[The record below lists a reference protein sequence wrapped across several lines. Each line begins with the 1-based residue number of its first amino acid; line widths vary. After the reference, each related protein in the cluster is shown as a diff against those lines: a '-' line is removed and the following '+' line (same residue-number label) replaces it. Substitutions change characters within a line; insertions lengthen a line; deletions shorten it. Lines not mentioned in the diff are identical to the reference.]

1 MLCHTPKEQSEYL
14 AHTPFKESK
23 YLKSSET
30 NEYRLMLRSTLP
42 YLQLIRA
49 DAPIGYWLLLWPCW
63 LAVALTSPLTEDML
77 TLLLL
82 FLLGAIVMRGAG
94 CIFNDIV
101 DRHFDALVAR
111 TQNRPI
117 ATGQVSVLRAVL
129 FMAGLSLA
137 GLLVLLQLNYQ
148 AVFVGLCSIPLI
160 AAYPFMKRI
169 TWWPQLWL
177 GLTFNWGVLVAW
189 AAVRGSIDWQTL
201 VLYGSGIAWTLGY
214 DTIYAHQDKV
224 DDILIGVKSSALRLG
239 QHSRLAICAFYS
251 LTMLGLTASALLADL
266 AWPAYAG
273 LIIAGVQLAWQTNSV
288 DFDDPDSCLTMF
300 KSNHFFAAIVFSG
313 FLVG

>member
-1 MLCHTPKEQSEYL
+1 
-14 AHTPFKESK
+14 
-23 YLKSSET
+23 
-30 NEYRLMLRSTLP
+30 MLRSTLP

-63 LAVALTSPLTEDML
+63 LAVALTSPLTNYML
-77 TLLLL
+77 NLLLL

-101 DRHFDALVAR
+101 DRHFDALVTR

-117 ATGQVSVLRAVL
+117 ATGEVSVLRAVL

-137 GLLVLLQLNYQ
+137 GLLILLQLNNQ

-177 GLTFNWGVLVAW
+177 GLTFNWGALVAW
-189 AAVRGSIDWQTL
+189 AAVRGSIDWQTF

-224 DDILIGVKSSALRLG
+224 DDMLIGVKSSALWLG
-239 QHSRLAICAFYS
+239 RHSRFAICVFYS
-251 LTMLGLTASALLADL
+251 LTMLGLTASALLASL
-266 AWPAYAG
+266 NWPAYVG
-273 LIIAGVQLAWQTNSV
+273 LIIGGVQLAWQANSV
-288 DFDDPDSCLTMF
+288 DFDDTDSCLTMF
-300 KSNHFFAAIVFSG
+300 RSNHLFAAIVFSG

>member
-1 MLCHTPKEQSEYL
+1 
-14 AHTPFKESK
+14 
-23 YLKSSET
+23 
-30 NEYRLMLRSTLP
+30 MLRSTFP

-63 LAVALTSPLTEDML
+63 LAVALTSPLTNYML
-77 TLLLL
+77 NLLLL

-101 DRHFDALVAR
+101 DRHFDALVTR

-117 ATGQVSVLRAVL
+117 ATGEVSVLRAVL

-137 GLLVLLQLNYQ
+137 GLLILLQLNNQ

-177 GLTFNWGVLVAW
+177 GLTFNWGALVAW
-189 AAVRGSIDWQTL
+189 AAVRGSIDWQTF

-224 DDILIGVKSSALRLG
+224 DDMLIGVKSSALWLG
-239 QHSRLAICAFYS
+239 RHSRFAICVFYS
-251 LTMLGLTASALLADL
+251 LTMLGLTASALLASL
-266 AWPAYAG
+266 NWPAYVG
-273 LIIAGVQLAWQTNSV
+273 LIIGGVQLAWQANSV
-288 DFDDPDSCLTMF
+288 DFDDTDSCLTMF
-300 KSNHFFAAIVFSG
+300 RSNHLFAAIVFSG

>member
-1 MLCHTPKEQSEYL
+1 M
-14 AHTPFKESK
+14 
-23 YLKSSET
+23 
-30 NEYRLMLRSTLP
+30 RSTLP

-63 LAVALTSPLTEDML
+63 LAVALTSPLTDGMVY
-77 TLLLL
+77 LLLL

-94 CIFNDIV
+94 CVFNDIV

-117 ATGQVSVLRAVL
+117 ATGQVSVLRASL
-129 FMAGLSLA
+129 FMAALSLA
-137 GLLVLLQLNYQ
+137 GLFILLQLNNL
-148 AVFVGLCSIPLI
+148 AIVVGLCSVPLI
-160 AAYPFMKRI
+160 VAYPFMKRI

-189 AAVRGSIDWQTL
+189 AAVRGSIEWQTL
-201 VLYGSGIAWTLGY
+201 VLYGAGIAWTLGY
-214 DTIYAHQDKV
+214 DTIYAHQDKL
-224 DDILIGVKSSALRLG
+224 DDMLIGVKSSALWLG
-239 QHSRLAICAFYS
+239 QHSRPAVYTFYC

-273 LIIAGVQLAWQTNSV
+273 LVLSLIHISEPTR
-288 DFDDPDSCLTMF
+288 PY
-300 KSNHFFAAIVFSG
+300 
-313 FLVG
+313 